1 MGPLKKQIQSS
12 TICVLSYRTT
22 SSFYSADISQLFQI
36 LSGWARLLLPP
47 PFHIVFFFFLHNTV
61 GGAKPK
67 HMTLGTGHWCV
78 AMVYETLSPQ
88 INARCKEEKEVE
100 KRMAGSHH
108 CQPSRSP
115 YRTKGGRAV
124 CSSEE
129 NWWEEIDHPDER
141 ISLDVKK
148 SSLLFLEENP
158 TFEKAESPNV

>member
-22 SSFYSADISQLFQI
+22 SSADISQLFQI

-47 PFHIVFFFFLHNTV
+47 PSTLCFFFLHNTV

-129 NWWEEIDHPDER
+129 NWWEGIDHPDER

>member
-22 SSFYSADISQLFQI
+22 SSADISQLFQI
-36 LSGWARLLLPP
+36 LSGWARLLPP
-47 PFHIVFFFFLHNTV
+47 PFHIVFFFSCITQLEERSPNTWLW
-61 GGAKPK
+61 GQ
-67 HMTLGTGHWCV
+67 GTGAWQW
-78 AMVYETLSPQ
+78 YETLSPQ

-129 NWWEEIDHPDER
+129 NWWEGIDHPDER

>member
-1 MGPLKKQIQSS
+1 MFWATGLHLLFI
-12 TICVLSYRTT
+12 VLIFP
-22 SSFYSADISQLFQI
+22 SSFKYSQAEQGSC
-36 LSGWARLLLPP
+36 SPP
-47 PFHIVFFFFLHNTV
+47 PLPHCVFFFLHNTV

-129 NWWEEIDHPDER
+129 NWWEGIDHPDER

-148 SSLLFLEENP
+148 NSLLFLEENP